1 MLEMIETIAEK
12 SNEGQS
18 WLKSMKENSRT
29 REKKKEIR
37 EKKKKALAEENERLR
52 SFINQSR

>member
-12 SNEGQS
+12 TNEEQN
-18 WLKSMKENSRT
+18 WLKSMKENSAT

-37 EKKKKALAEENERLR
+37 EKKKKALAEENKRFR
-52 SFINQSR
+52 SFVNQGR